1 MTFLNNH
8 INKKKDSYMNFL
20 LNYNNI
26 EFFE

>member
-1 MTFLNNH
+1 MTFSNNH